1 MTGVQTCALPIYR
14 LGVHEDLRRSLNT
27 TNMIESVMAQIE
39 RKTQR
44 VDHWRNSNQKQ
55 RWVAAT
61 MLQIERNF
69 RRVRGCKHMALL
81 QAALRTKLPTTAVA
95 A

>member
-1 MTGVQTCALPIYR
+1 MPEA
-14 LGVHEDLRRSLNT
+14 LRRSLNT
-27 TNMIESVMAQIE
+27 TNLIESLMAQIE

-61 MLQIERNF
+61 LLQIDHNF
-69 RRVRGCKHMALL
+69 RRVRGFKHMALL
-81 QAALRTKLPTTAVA
+81 QTALSTKLPTTDIA

>member
-1 MTGVQTCALPIYR
+1 M
-14 LGVHEDLRRSLNT
+14 LRQSLNT
-27 TNMIESVMAQIE
+27 TNLIESVMAQIE

-44 VDHWRNSNQKQ
+44 VDHWRNSDQKQ

-61 MLQIERNF
+61 LLQVEARF
-69 RRVRGCKHMALL
+69 RCVSGFKHLALL
-81 QAALRTKLPTTAVA
+81 QAALTTKLRTTTFA